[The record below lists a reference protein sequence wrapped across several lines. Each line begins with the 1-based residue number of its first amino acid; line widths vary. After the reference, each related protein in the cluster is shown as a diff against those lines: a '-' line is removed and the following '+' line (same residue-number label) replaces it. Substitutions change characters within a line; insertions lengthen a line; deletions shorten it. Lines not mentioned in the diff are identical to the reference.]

1 MSKIHYL
8 CFSSG
13 ILKKGGK
20 SVWEDQKD
28 YIHLADTGSVS
39 PKMRKRI
46 KLTLSFWNIPGTG
59 RSYARRRMYLRRLP
73 TGIRT
78 AIKDVANCE
87 PVTEASI
94 NALTSFCWPVLNEL
108 TVCLRSIMR
117 GIRIRLQPKLWRVSL
132 RTSCLHGETKGRILW
147 NLLWSAFR
155 PITPE
160 TGLAGAV
167 MKMVRVV

>member
-28 YIHLADTGSVS
+28 YIHLADTGSVF
-39 PKMRKRI
+39 PKMRKQT

-59 RSYARRRMYLRRLP
+59 RLSAKRQMSLQKLL

-78 AIKDVANCE
+78 AIRDEANCE
-87 PVTEASI
+87 SVTEASI
-94 NALTSFCWPVLNEL
+94 NVLTSFCWPVLNGL

-117 GIRIRLQPKLWRVSL
+117 GIRIRLQPKWWLAFL
-132 RTSCLHGETKGRILW
+132 RTSHLPDGIKERISW
-147 NLLWSAFR
+147 NLRWNASR
-155 PITPE
+155 QTTP
-160 TGLAGAV
+160 GIG
-167 MKMVRVV
+167 

>member
-1 MSKIHYL
+1 MGRPKRLYPL
-8 CFSSG
+8 G
-13 ILKKGGK
+13 RYRLR
-20 SVWEDQKD
+20 VPKD
-28 YIHLADTGSVS
+28 AEAT
-39 PKMRKRI
+39 

-59 RSYARRRMYLRRLP
+59 RLSAKRQMSLQKML

-78 AIKDVANCE
+78 AIRDEANCE
-87 PVTEASI
+87 SVTEASI
-94 NALTSFCWPVLNEL
+94 NVLTSFCWPVLNGL
-108 TVCLRSIMR
+108 IVCSRSIMR

-132 RTSCLHGETKGRILW
+132 RTSRLHGETKGRILW

-167 MKMVRVV
+167 MKMARVA